1 MATDKFQLVGS
12 LLRPQDLLDYKNQ
25 IEHREDIRYPFYDA
39 FPGYQETEAKRSL
52 TSLQRKR
59 TRHHSHYRRRTRSL
73 DVASGFSLGIKRR

>member
-39 FPGYQETEAKRSL
+39 FPGYQETEAKAIADIIAA
-52 TSLQRKR
+52 
-59 TRHHSHYRRRTRSL
+59 HHSHHRRRTRPL
-73 DVASGFSLGIKRR
+73 NVAPGFSLGIKRR

>member
-39 FPGYQETEAKRSL
+39 FPGYQETEAKAIADIIAAQKN
-52 TSLQRKR
+52 T
-59 TRHHSHYRRRTRSL
+59 
-73 DVASGFSLGIKRR
+73 ASQSSQTANTAAQCGTWIFSGD